1 MAQAMATPEAQ
12 AALKFYVQPELILP
26 ESKVYASPVMHA
38 AAALPRTGQFLLNTD
53 AAITDA
59 AGVPLPPCFVMERGI
74 SLKVWM
80 SRTRAGGGPQTMS
93 SKTAIQVRPRPEGF
107 PACGSHACLPAA
119 TVAQHGGAGNT
130 HCLPPAVLLARWLGR
145 NCETINM
152 LIRSSQ
158 CWWDTRRL
166 MQH

>member
-26 ESKVYASPVMHA
+26 ESKVYASPAMHA
-38 AAALPRTGQFLLNTD
+38 AAVLPRTGQFLLNTD

-93 SKTAIQVRPRPEGF
+93 SKTAIQVRPCQMRAASCTGDTCMLAGCDTPRP
-107 PACGSHACLPAA
+107 L
-119 TVAQHGGAGNT
+119 
-130 HCLPPAVLLARWLGR
+130 AVTARHST
-145 NCETINM
+145 C
-152 LIRSSQ
+152 
-158 CWWDTRRL
+158 
-166 MQH
+166 